1 MLTAYVSGKMGNAP
15 RSGTILSVLVRLAE
29 LNKGGVLILILNYAR
44 DVLNFGLAI
53 ERGRCLGLQVEAVV
67 LVDDCSRW
75 KKMRGDQST
84 NLAYKKGVAGSVF
97 AFKILGAL
105 SSAGAS
111 ISHLVSEARNINVRL
126 STLGFVMEP
135 FCFPGQ
141 HRPAYTLGSREVVIG
156 MGINGETGIKSIEQ
170 TSARD
175 VVRAVMSILCHEAEI
190 NRKSGVFVMV
200 NRFTSM
206 TVNESYVIAKEVFQ
220 YLAKKKISVWRL
232 LVSQFMTSYDAKGAH
247 ITVLNVSGKG
257 LEWLRLLEME
267 TEAYAWPN
275 TKMSS
280 IDPFCEMTEVQDE
293 FGPDPEPRGG
303 MVFDKYESRIVRK
316 VIESICRALID
327 AELVLNQL
335 DTYYSNGNCGT
346 NLRAFAYEVLQQFS
360 HNREFYKDA
369 SMVFQV
375 MERCAEEVTEGSIGS
390 VYAALLCGASE
401 NATSWTECFQGAVK
415 FFGIHYPVVPGF
427 RTLFDVLEPTC
438 EEFVTHYETLG
449 AEYWR
454 TALQLAVDKAEKTC
468 VETYSM
474 SPKVGLHTYGT
485 KKNMDPGAYS
495 IVIWMRAINHALKK
509 LLPFNKVPPPETA
522 DWKDR
527 LEYLLLTIRAAHPES
542 PLKEKLANI
551 PILLSGLDIED
562 EEFEEEEWWL
572 EHTAS

>member
-1 MLTAYVSGKMGNAP
+1 
-15 RSGTILSVLVRLAE
+15 
-29 LNKGGVLILILNYAR
+29 
-44 DVLNFGLAI
+44 
-53 ERGRCLGLQVEAVV
+53 
-67 LVDDCSRW
+67 
-75 KKMRGDQST
+75 MRGDQST

-97 AFKILGAL
+97 AFK
-105 SSAGAS
+105 
-111 ISHLVSEARNINVRL
+111 
-126 STLGFVMEP
+126 
-135 FCFPGQ
+135 
-141 HRPAYTLGSREVVIG
+141 
-156 MGINGETGIKSIEQ
+156 Q

-303 MVFDKYESRIVRK
+303 MVFDKCETRIVRK